1 MSTRIEKDSMGE
13 MEVPAQALYGAT
25 TARAVKNFP
34 ISGRGMSRRFIQAV
48 GVMKGAAAQANASL
62 GLLDDKK
69 AGVIQKAAA
78 EVAEGK
84 WDAEFV
90 VDVFQTGSGTST
102 NMNANEVIANRA
114 CQILGSEVGSKE
126 IHPNDD
132 VNRGQSSN
140 DTMPTAMQ
148 VSALLGIT
156 NDLIPAMKK
165 LETALSEKSKA
176 FEAIVK
182 TGRTH
187 LQDATP
193 ITLGQVFL
201 GFAGQARRGI
211 ERLEFAVKELSSL
224 PLGGTAVGTGVN
236 THKDFPSKTIEI
248 MSKELGVTLSETDN
262 HFCGQNNID
271 AMISA
276 SGCVR
281 TVAASLYKIA
291 NDIRFMGCGPRAGLG
306 ELQLPAVQPGSSI
319 MPGKVNPVMAEA
331 LLMVVA
337 QVFGNDNTVLHGLY
351 GSNFELNTMFPV
363 TSRNLNESIDLLANA
378 VNAFVDDCLTGLEA
392 TSAGPDGVERGL
404 MLGTALAPVIGYDN
418 AATIAKTAAKEGKTI
433 REVALRDT
441 DLTEAQLEDLLEP
454 ISMTRPQA

>member
-13 MEVPAQALYGAT
+13 MEVPIEALYGAT

-48 GVMKGAAAQANASL
+48 GVMKGAAAQANADL
-62 GLLDDKK
+62 GLLDDAK
-69 AGVIQKAAA
+69 AKVIQQAAA

-84 WDAEFV
+84 WDTEFV
-90 VDVFQTGSGTST
+90 VDVYQTGSGTST

-114 CQILGSEVGSKE
+114 CQILGSAVGSKE
-126 IHPNDD
+126 IHPNDH

-148 VSALLGIT
+148 VSALLGIVH
-156 NDLIPAMKK
+156 DLIPAMQK
-165 LETALSEKSKA
+165 LETALSEKSKS
-176 FEAIVK
+176 FDSIVK

-201 GFAGQARRGI
+201 GFAGQTRRGI
-211 ERLEFAVKELSSL
+211 ERLRFAVRELSQL

-236 THKDFPSKTIEI
+236 THKDFPSKTVAVMAE
-248 MSKELGVTLSETDN
+248 KLGVELSETDN

-337 QVFGNDNTVLHGLY
+337 QVFGNDTTVLHGVY

-363 TSRNLNESIDLLANA
+363 TSRNLNESVDLLANA
-378 VNAFVDDCLTGLEA
+378 VNAFVDDCLKGLQA

-404 MLGTALAPVIGYDN
+404 MLGTALAPVIGYDL

-441 DLTEAQLEDLLEP
+441 DLTEEQLKDLLEP
-454 ISMTRPQA
+454 ISMTRPQT